1 MFGQEIHPESYAI
14 CLADMLIKG
23 QDVKNIMG
31 DEEANTLKTDC
42 FPDQKMRL
50 VIMNPPFGTPWGG
63 KDAPEGQEKKVREE
77 NKKGGRFEHGLPGT
91 GDAQLLFMQ
100 HAINKLDEKNGRAAI
115 ITNGSPLFSG
125 GTTSGESQI
134 RRWMLEEDLIEAIIA
149 LPTQLFYNTDIGI
162 YIFIL
167 SRNKRPDRRVKV
179 QLINAVDMWKPLR
192 NSL

>member
-1 MFGQEIHPESYAI
+1 MPFVWRI
-14 CLADMLIKG
+14 CSSKG

-63 KDAPEGQEKKVREE
+63 KDAPEGQRRKSVR
-77 NKKGGRFEHGLPGT
+77 KTRKADGLNTVFPEPVT
-91 GDAQLLFMQ
+91 PSCCSCSTPS
-100 HAINKLDEKNGRAAI
+100 INWTRKNGRAAI

-167 SRNKRPDRRVKV
+167 SRNKRPDR
-179 QLINAVDMWKPLR
+179 QWKGAAHQCGRYVETP
-192 NSL
+192 SQIFGQKTP